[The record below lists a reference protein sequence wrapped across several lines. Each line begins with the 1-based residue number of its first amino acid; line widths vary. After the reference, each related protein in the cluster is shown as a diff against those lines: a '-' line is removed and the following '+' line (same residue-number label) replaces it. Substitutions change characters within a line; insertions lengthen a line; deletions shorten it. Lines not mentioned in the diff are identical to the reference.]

1 MFFKLIVQ
9 TIGAA
14 LGFYIASNFV
24 TGVHFGGGI
33 GTLALAGFLFA
44 LFYLVLA
51 PIIKLITFPLR
62 ILTFNLFSLVIDM
75 AVIWVVDGLV
85 PQLRIIGLLALLLTT
100 LIILVINAILWQI
113 SSPSRK

>member
-14 LGFYIASNFV
+14 LGFYIASTFV
-24 TGVHFGGGI
+24 AGVRVSGGLE
-33 GTLALAGFLFA
+33 TLGLAGILFA
-44 LFYLVLA
+44 LLYAVIA

-75 AVIWVVDGLV
+75 AAVWIVNGLV
-85 PQLRIIGLLALLLTT
+85 HDLAINGLLPLLITT
-100 LIILVINAILWQI
+100 ITILIINAILWQI